1 MMKRNTNFF
10 LSAQSAQSGRSRQ
23 SGSAMVTAVILCFIM
38 GSLSLTYLNLAHSEH
53 QASLRSTTYASC
65 LNLAEAG
72 VEIAIDQV
80 NQQIDSTGSV
90 TFPLDN
96 ILAQPLLEDGSLK
109 GYTNY
114 QAYWNSPDFTSFVIH
129 ATGNIQAE
137 NNTIEPV
144 SKHVVVE
151 LQREKQLYG
160 SGFASYFTIILL
172 GNKPILDSYNSKYG
186 KYNEEMNEAGKS
198 QLFGID
204 GFINKNDNI
213 VVASA
218 LEVDE
223 GEDITS
229 ITIANA
235 DIYGYVATTEN
246 ARVYINKNGKVSSYS
261 DFIHDE
267 SRVAGNFNGVF
278 PIVTE
283 PTEPADYAYKSLN
296 TVGMVVRGSSDP
308 DNPTIYDIGSINLSP
323 RRGGVITIVGHV
335 VLRVDDGISIA
346 GKGGLV
352 LDPNTETS
360 LKVYT
365 SGNIDIAGNGV
376 VNGSGVPA
384 NLSFFGTADLGAD
397 GKPTQDIKIAGNGA
411 LYATVHAPN
420 AGVQIKGGGS
430 TDGDVMGGV
439 VAYSI
444 VLAGNTSFHFDE
456 ALLDI
461 VDTNI
466 YYSIGKWYEV
476 QNQNQALKVLN
487 DLGVASPSSEV
498 VDDS

>member
-1 MMKRNTNFF
+1 MMKRNTRFF
-10 LSAQSAQSGRSRQ
+10 LSTQSGRSRQ
-23 SGSAMVTAVILCFIM
+23 SGSAMITAVILCFIM

-53 QASLRSTTYASC
+53 KASLRSTTYASC

-72 VEIAIDQV
+72 VELAIDQV
-80 NQQIDSTGSV
+80 NQQIDSTGSI

-96 ILAQPLLEDGSLK
+96 IPVQPLLEDGGLK
-109 GYTNY
+109 GYVNY

-129 ATGNIQAE
+129 ATGNIQTE

-160 SGFASYFTIILL
+160 SGFASYFTTILVGDDPL
-172 GNKPILDSYNSKYG
+172 LDSFNSKYG

-198 QLFGID
+198 QKFGIN
-204 GFINKNDNI
+204 GFINKSDNI

-218 LEVDE
+218 FAVDE
-223 GEDITS
+223 GEDLIS
-229 ITIANA
+229 ISIGNA

-246 ARVYINKNGKVSSYS
+246 ARVYINQNGKVSSYS

-278 PIVTE
+278 PIVTT
-283 PTEPADYAYKSLN
+283 PTDPADYAYNSLN
-296 TVGMVVRGSSDP
+296 AVGMVVKGSSDP
-308 DNPTIYDIGSINLSP
+308 DNPTIYDIGNISLSP
-323 RRGGVITIVGHV
+323 RRAGVITIQGHV
-335 VLRVDDGISIA
+335 VLRVDENISIT

-365 SGNIDIAGNGV
+365 SGDINIAGNGV
-376 VNGSGVPA
+376 VNDSGVPA
-384 NLSFFGTADLGAD
+384 NLSFFGTSDLGAD
-397 GKPTQDIKIAGNGA
+397 GKPTQDIKVAGNGA
-411 LYATVHAPN
+411 LYATIHAPN
-420 AGVQIKGGGS
+420 ADVEIKGGGS
-430 TDGDVMGGV
+430 GDEDVMGGV

-461 VDTNI
+461 SNKNM
-466 YYSIGKWYEV
+466 YYSVDKWYEV
-476 QNQNQALKVLN
+476 QNQSQALKVLN
-487 DLGVASPSSEV
+487 DLGVTSLSSEV
-498 VDDS
+498 VNDS